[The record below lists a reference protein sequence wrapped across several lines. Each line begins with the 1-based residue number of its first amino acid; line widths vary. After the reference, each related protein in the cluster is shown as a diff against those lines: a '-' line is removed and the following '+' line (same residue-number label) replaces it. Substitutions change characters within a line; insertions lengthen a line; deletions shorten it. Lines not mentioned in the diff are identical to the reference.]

1 MEKVTDMCLEAM
13 ETSNFVQPRRLKY
26 KQDGVSKVWDLL
38 LARKTVASVIYNKTT
53 NSLVMVKQFR
63 PVSKQTHFRTYIKSD
78 NLNSTPLLHR
88 PLHPACTTRNIPH
101 AQSVMLAIWAV
112 KLKLT

>member
-38 LARKTVASVIYNKTT
+38 LTRKTVASVIYNKTT

-63 PVSKQTHFRTYIKSD
+63 PVSKQRFVNGARGMHICLYI
-78 NLNSTPLLHR
+78 
-88 PLHPACTTRNIPH
+88 CF
-101 AQSVMLAIWAV
+101 
-112 KLKLT
+112 